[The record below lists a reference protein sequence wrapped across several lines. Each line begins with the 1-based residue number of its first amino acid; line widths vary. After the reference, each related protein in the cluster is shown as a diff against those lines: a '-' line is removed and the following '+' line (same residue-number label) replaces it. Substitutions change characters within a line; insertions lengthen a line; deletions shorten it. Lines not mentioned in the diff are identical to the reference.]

1 MTEVLIAIGIVSA
14 IGLVAGIG
22 LSIASKLMAVPTDEK
37 YEAVR
42 GALPGANCG
51 ACGYSGCD
59 GYAAAIAAGEAECNK
74 CPVGGETTAAALSDI
89 LGVEVVLDKK
99 VAFVACAGTEAKTS
113 DKYEY
118 TGIRTCAAANL
129 LYNGPSGCKYG
140 CLGFGD
146 CAAACDENGITI
158 FSGVASVNRDLCK
171 GCEKC
176 VKACP
181 KGIISM
187 VPYDYKTM
195 VHCSSK
201 DKGGV
206 AMKICKAACIGC
218 TKCAKECPE
227 NAITIE
233 NNLAKIN
240 PDLCTGCGKCAVVCP
255 NHCIS

>member
-14 IGLVAGIG
+14 IGLVAGVG

-42 GALPGANCG
+42 NALPGANCG

-59 GYAAAIAAGEAECNK
+59 SYAAAIAAGEAECNN
-74 CPVGGETTAAALSDI
+74 CPVGGESAAASLSDI
-89 LGVEVVLDKK
+89 LGVEVVLEKK
-99 VAFVACAGTEAKTS
+99 VAFVACGGSNTKTS
-113 DKYEY
+113 TKYDY
-118 TGIRTCAAANL
+118 NGIMTCAAANL
-129 LYNGPSGCKYG
+129 LYNGPLGCKYG

-146 CAAACDENGITI
+146 CAAACNENGICVS
-158 FSGVASVNRDLCK
+158 SGVAVVNKDLCK

-181 KGIISM
+181 KGLISM

-195 VHCSSK
+195 VYCSNK
-201 DKGGV
+201 DKGGM
-206 AMKICKAACIGC
+206 AMKVCKAACIGC

-227 NAITIE
+227 NAIKIE
-233 NNLAKIN
+233 NNLANID
-240 PDLCTGCGKCAVVCP
+240 PALCTGCGKCAATCP